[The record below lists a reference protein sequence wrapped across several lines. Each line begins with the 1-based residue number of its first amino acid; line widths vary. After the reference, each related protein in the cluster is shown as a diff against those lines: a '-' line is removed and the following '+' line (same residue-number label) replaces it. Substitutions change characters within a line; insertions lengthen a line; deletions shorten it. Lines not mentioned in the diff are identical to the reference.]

1 MSLQTNVEAL
11 ATRIATEFKTVRGTL
26 GANADLT
33 TTAKANLVAAI
44 NELKTSIAATTSVND
59 AATNATTTYSSTK
72 IVALLN
78 ALEAKVKSDL
88 IGGASSAYDTLL
100 ELQTAIQADDTQITA
115 LLTAVGNRLRFDAA
129 QTLTEPQK
137 QQARDNIDVYSK
149 AEIGNVAT
157 NFVTVFEAA
166 LV

>member
-1 MSLQTNVEAL
+1 MSLQTNIDAL
-11 ATRIATEFKTVRGTL
+11 ATRIATEFKTVRSTL
-26 GANADLT
+26 GSNGNLT
-33 TTAKANLVAAI
+33 TTAKATLVDAI
-44 NELKTSIAATTSVND
+44 NELKTAIASATSVND
-59 AATNATTTYSSTK
+59 AVTNTTMTYSSSK
-72 IVALLN
+72 IVALLS
-78 ALEAKVKSDL
+78 ALEASIKNDI

-100 ELQTAIQADDTQITA
+100 ELQTAIQSDNTQISA

-157 NFVTVFEAA
+157 NFVTTFEAG